1 MKISRKTWV
10 ATADAFF
17 SVCALVATYFLER
30 ELVEEVLALIL
41 ILQPLVIVWI
51 NALVKEDLALFY
63 SLKHQGTKM

>member
-17 SVCALVATYFLER
+17 SVVALVATYFLEPK
-30 ELVEEVLALIL
+30 LVEEVLALIL

-63 SLKHQGTKM
+63 SLRNKQ

>member
-17 SVCALVATYFLER
+17 SAVALVVTYHLAP
-30 ELVEEVLALIL
+30 ELVEEALLLIA
-41 ILQPLVIVWI
+41 ILQPLVLVWI

-63 SLKHQGTKM
+63 SRKHK